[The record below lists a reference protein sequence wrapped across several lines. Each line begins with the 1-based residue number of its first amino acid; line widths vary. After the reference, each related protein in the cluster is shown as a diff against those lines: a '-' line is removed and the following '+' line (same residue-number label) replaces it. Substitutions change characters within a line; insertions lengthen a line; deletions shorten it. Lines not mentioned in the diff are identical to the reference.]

1 MKKNPTKLQLHRE
14 TLHNLLDNAGLR
26 DAAGGVTT
34 TTVLT
39 QGESCL
45 ACYRETYQP
54 TGC

>member
-1 MKKNPTKLQLHRE
+1 MRKNLTKLQLHRE
-14 TLHNLLDNAGLR
+14 TLHTLLDNPSGLR
-26 DAAGGVTT
+26 DAAGGVT

-54 TGC
+54 TC

>member
-1 MKKNPTKLQLHRE
+1 MKKSLTKLQLHRE
-14 TLHNLLDNAGLR
+14 TLHILLDTPGSLR

-39 QGESCL
+39 QPESCL

-54 TGC
+54 TC